1 MDGDA
6 PARAGMYQLWEMRAG
21 APVLVGTYAEKG
33 EAQRVLRRTPGT
45 AIAVGG
51 RVMETRVDVGAKQK
65 RAFAEAV
72 AAWRPGDAVATPTPP
87 PPLMLAPTAGADED
101 DAEDGEDEPT
111 RPTASEPKHQAE
123 LVTEDLCVIHGCKDV
138 RRPSTIGGPFA
149 LLCATHRT
157 RADTDRR
164 KHAITPEAAVERQQA
179 AARGERT
186 PLRQTYTPTTTRP
199 AATGERCVVPGCA
212 EEQQPADET
221 TAPALRSAC
230 RLHRARVMAWRT
242 KARVA
247 GHEPT
252 SEELHARLVTG
263 RGEIQARIVEAKPPT
278 PSFPPDA
285 RYEVADSDKPDAI
298 ERGVKALRIALS
310 NFDDCGGLAAAET
323 RLREMASLTPADRD
337 ELAELRAL
345 AARVGGRAKLEQLVA
360 AVEATR

>member
-65 RAFAEAV
+65 RAFTEAV

-87 PPLMLAPTAGADED
+87 PPLVLAPTASAD
-101 DAEDGEDEPT
+101 DAEDDEDEAPAAAAAPT
-111 RPTASEPKHQAE
+111 PAIALTPPKASPSPGRCAAKGCNDPVQPWAE
-123 LVTEDLCVIHGCKDV
+123 STDPAMREACKRHRERLVTWRYQE
-138 RRPSTIGGPFA
+138 RRAG
-149 LLCATHRT
+149 H
-157 RADTDRR
+157 D
-164 KHAITPEAAVERQQA
+164 
-179 AARGERT
+179 
-186 PLRQTYTPTTTRP
+186 PTT
-199 AATGERCVVPGCA
+199 A
-212 EEQQPADET
+212 EI
-221 TAPALRSAC
+221 R
-230 RLHRARVMAWRT
+230 
-242 KARVA
+242 
-247 GHEPT
+247 
-252 SEELHARLVTG
+252 ARLVNGPSTAPRRASVAAAHAPDAKPTAPTSPTCCAPG
-263 RGEIQARIVEAKPPT
+263 CGAPARFNFPAGHVYRKAEEDVPLCWPHRGAVGSALQAAFAGFAPPT
-278 PSFPPDA
+278 PSFPPDL
-285 RYEVADSDKPDAI
+285 RYEVAEDDKPDAI

-310 NFDDCGGLAAAET
+310 NFDDCGGLAAVET

-337 ELAELRAL
+337 ELAELRAI